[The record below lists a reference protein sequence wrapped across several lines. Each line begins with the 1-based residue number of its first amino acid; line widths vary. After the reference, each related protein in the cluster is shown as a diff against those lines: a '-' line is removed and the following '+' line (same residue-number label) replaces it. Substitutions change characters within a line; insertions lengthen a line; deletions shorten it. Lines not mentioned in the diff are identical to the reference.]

1 MIMMIIAMIMW
12 LMKQKVIMISAK
24 IEGNQQH
31 PQALQQQHQQ
41 LLLLPL
47 LLLQEHM
54 MEIMR
59 MWMIIF
65 VGIRKR
71 ELTTSMTSAVKHL
84 TAWL

>member
-31 PQALQQQHQQ
+31 HQALQQQHQQ
-41 LLLLPL
+41 LLLLP